1 MIPIPIPLPP
11 AECVTRFMQ
20 ESQRLGIEVQWTS
33 EGMTDLDAAY
43 DARPGAP
50 GVVKLKDSPQRP
62 GQKQLCTLL
71 AHEMVHVLQHWKG
84 NLRAVPPL
92 GWPVDG
98 APQGRRLSPQ
108 EAEAYTAQA
117 TPAKVLKAVTSLQPI
132 DP

>member
-1 MIPIPIPLPP
+1 MIPIPLPP

-98 APQGRRLSPQ
+98 APQGRRLSLQ

>member
-1 MIPIPIPLPP
+1 MIPIPLPP
-11 AECVTRFMQ
+11 AECVSRFLQ
-20 ESQRLGIEVQWTS
+20 QSQRLGIEVQWAS

-43 DARPGAP
+43 LARPGAP

-62 GQKQLCTLL
+62 GPQQLCTLL

-92 GWPVDG
+92 GWPVSG

-117 TPAKVLKAVTSLQPI
+117 TPAKVLKALSSLQPI